1 MLLRWTLAHFSSFK
15 PAVHFEDYK
24 AMRRS
29 TVGSREPFT
38 RERGNLSGKA
48 GMEESRGGNVPA
60 SANSAPNILRHQ
72 MVVLCLVSVFN
83 CCRGVSSYSRFCVP
97 HGQGRF
103 RYRFHFFQSTS
114 HCSSFC
120 WYPQPQGIDGHPS
133 LCHSGLAS
141 SSRSES

>member
-1 MLLRWTLAHFSSFK
+1 MDTCSLQLIQACSPFRGLQGNEEVHSGFSGTI
-15 PAVHFEDYK
+15 H
-24 AMRRS
+24 
-29 TVGSREPFT
+29 TG
-38 RERGNLSGKA
+38 ERQPEWEGWDG
-48 GMEESRGGNVPA
+48 GESGGNVPA
-60 SANSAPNILRHQ
+60 SANSAPYILRHQ

-114 HCSSFC
+114 HCSSIC
-120 WYPQPQGIDGHPS
+120 WHPQPQGIDGHPS